1 MNVIPI
7 AFAGVRYYFFHVSVN
22 LKTPYPPSIPKSPPD
37 KRLYF
42 LHFVPN
48 GQQYPNAVRRIS
60 LNPCTFYKFSSAVSD
75 FLELWHGSATLHGT
89 LQPCPP
95 FLLAWHRLVSCSVS
109 CARLGR
115 SDAARL
121 HWAFPDG
128 LLWQNVVKGNPSTFA
143 VLQSAHSPAA
153 LSCPKKWETQYSPPP
168 P

>member
-1 MNVIPI
+1 M
-7 AFAGVRYYFFHVSVN
+7 
-22 LKTPYPPSIPKSPPD
+22 
-37 KRLYF
+37 
-42 LHFVPN
+42 
-48 GQQYPNAVRRIS
+48 
-60 LNPCTFYKFSSAVSD
+60 
-75 FLELWHGSATLHGT
+75 WHGSATLHGT

-95 FLLAWHRLVSCSVS
+95 FLLAWHRLVSRSVS

-153 LSCPKKWETQYSPPP
+153 LSCPKRGKHNIRRHHHSHDNCPIDCYCSFPVTGTFTEFLPDFLAYLLVVKNPRGMADSSTARLARP
-168 P
+168 